1 MIRLKFRPSSHSDD
15 ITLIAYY
22 KTDKKADKA
31 EQVMQRLIK
40 DMKQLDH
47 DYELDWDPDEANVSV
62 NGDQV
67 VFEVYTAGY
76 LEDVY
81 VTLVKTGATKIE
93 AFQDYQ
99 EVTIQ
104 LVVPLKASME
114 TLPLLLKNDDVALM
128 KWLTETCGQPKI
140 IKEENQTK
148 IEWFYRGDYIY
159 NEEENVLYGNVEL
172 DFGKNPMWR
181 IVG

>member
-1 MIRLKFRPSSHSDD
+1 
-15 ITLIAYY
+15 LIAYY

-31 EQVMQRLIK
+31 GQIIQKLIA

-47 DYELDWDPDEANVSV
+47 DYDMDWEPDDANVSV
-62 NGDQV
+62 DGDKV

-81 VTLVKTGATKIE
+81 VTLAKMGATKIE

-114 TLPLLLKNDDVALM
+114 ALPLLLKNDDVALM

-140 IKEENQTK
+140 INEENQTK
-148 IEWFYRGDYIY
+148 IEWFYRGDFIY
-159 NEEENVLYGNVEL
+159 NEEENILYGNVEL
-172 DFGKNPMWR
+172 DLEKNPMWK